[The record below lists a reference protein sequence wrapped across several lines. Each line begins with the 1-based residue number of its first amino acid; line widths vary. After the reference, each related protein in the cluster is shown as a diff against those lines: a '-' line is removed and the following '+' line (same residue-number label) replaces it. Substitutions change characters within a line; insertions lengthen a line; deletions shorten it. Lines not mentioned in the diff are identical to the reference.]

1 MLKETGQEGSGRFQD
16 GQRITVCGVV
26 SASKTKTTK
35 NNTLMAYVTVEDDT
49 GSIELLC
56 FSRTLEQSGAYLKEG
71 LAVAVR
77 GKLSLREDKPPQI
90 LCDSAVLLESALPD
104 AAAAP
109 VGGKKQTLYL
119 KFPSL
124 TSPELR
130 HMKRV
135 FTMFPGK
142 DVVKLVMAD
151 SRKVL
156 QGYLGLHDALLSEC
170 REVLG
175 AENVV
180 LK

>member
-1 MLKETGQEGSGRFQD
+1 MLFLLIGLLLIAAGFTMMTKRNRESLFLMGMCCSLMVQFTGILIFIAKKGGYSKNIISFLFFSQTLRIKLQYLFITLDTLGYIIAIGR
-16 GQRITVCGVV
+16 
-26 SASKTKTTK
+26 
-35 NNTLMAYVTVEDDT
+35 
-49 GSIELLC
+49 
-56 FSRTLEQSGAYLKEG
+56 YLFP
-71 LAVAVR
+71 LF
-77 GKLSLREDKPPQI
+77 
-90 LCDSAVLLESALPD
+90 LLESALPD

-109 VGGKKQTLYL
+109 AGGKKQTLYL

-130 HMKRV
+130 HMKLV

-156 QGYLGLHDALLSEC
+156 QGYLGLHDALLAEC